1 MAEVKLRKNF
11 YGTLIPKVSSDS
23 LRVKVEFDYK
33 GPAQT
38 LDIETNTGKR
48 GLWGDYDQESPT
60 YHDSKYVSKSDTFRS
75 YTFIRYI
82 PLSFWGTRQI
92 DDCAVEV
99 VIRGDGVYADAVLWD
114 AYTVNI
120 APPEEYTLTL
130 HASPSAGGTVSGA
143 GTYPHM
149 ERVKITAYPKPGWYF
164 DHWGGDFVSSDN
176 PAYVYMSSDRNVTA
190 YFYEEAVEEFTVT
203 VRADPSY
210 GGTVSKSPD
219 KPKYEYGELVRL
231 SCTPASGYYL
241 NYWTRDGE
249 WIESRTSFTTGVIRN
264 HIFIALFRK
273 S

>member
-1 MAEVKLRKNF
+1 MEVKLRKNF

-38 LDIETNTGKR
+38 LDIETNTGKK

-75 YTFIRYI
+75 YTFTRYI
-82 PLSFWGTRQI
+82 PLSFWGSRQI

-99 VIRGDGVYADAVLWD
+99 VIRGEGVYDDAVLWD

-120 APPEEYTLTL
+120 APP
-130 HASPSAGGTVSGA
+130 
-143 GTYPHM
+143 
-149 ERVKITAYPKPGWYF
+149 
-164 DHWGGDFVSSDN
+164 
-176 PAYVYMSSDRNVTA
+176 
-190 YFYEEAVEEFTVT
+190 EEFTVT

-264 HIFIALFRK
+264 HIFIAHLRK